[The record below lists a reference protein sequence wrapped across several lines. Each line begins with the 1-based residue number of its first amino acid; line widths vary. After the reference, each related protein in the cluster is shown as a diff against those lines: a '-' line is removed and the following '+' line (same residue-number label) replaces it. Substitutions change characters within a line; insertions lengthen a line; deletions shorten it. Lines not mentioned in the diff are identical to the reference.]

1 MFPISHILPRAR
13 AMFADRLAVW
23 DGERRFT
30 FEELGRRVDALAGA
44 LKAKGL
50 KRGDRV
56 GILDVNSH
64 RYAEAYYA
72 CAQAGMIL
80 LPLNSRL
87 APPELK
93 YVLND
98 SGAKALIVTEPFLSA
113 LEGITVDLVIKD
125 YEAFLKTG
133 KPDPAVEEVQIGR

>member
-13 AMFADRLAVW
+13 ALYADRRAAW
-23 DGERRFT
+23 DGEKRCT
-30 FEELGRRVDALAGA
+30 FEGLGRRVDMLVGA
-44 LKAKGL
+44 LKAKGV

-56 GILDVNSH
+56 GILDVNSY

-93 YVLND
+93 YVLTD
-98 SGAKALIVTEPFLSA
+98 SGAKALIVTEPF
-113 LEGITVDLVIKD
+113 
-125 YEAFLKTG
+125 
-133 KPDPAVEEVQIGR
+133 QIGRASC